1 MNTAKQYFSIQ
12 TISGSG
18 LGDQLG
24 TQFSR
29 LYALGKVLG
38 ADYVYSPVS
47 FQRSVKPPYH
57 TFFFRFFFRIRYCLY
72 FCIGRNLLSMGMN
85 VLLMKIEN
93 RISRIADKYSEKEL
107 TEFLGLKHIS
117 DVTGDVPDVYNYSD
131 PDIGSFFK
139 ENSNASLADFKAY
152 LAEKLNSFPADSI
165 VQLKWTGDMWSL
177 IPAIDKVIAEAGFSL
192 ETLRNEIFSKAFRQ
206 QAHSVENKQMNIV
219 FHIRCGDSTKIT
231 VNGQQLIVYDKFLF
245 SSEDEM
251 EHIFKIDPD
260 RISKSPGEYLP
271 VYESVKQLFSA
282 EEAQIFV
289 LSDGYELT
297 YQHLLRNLLKR
308 RCTISLDA
316 TAKKELKMKIR
327 NLNTAFDA
335 FGDATLIIGETKQ
348 NLKSSIQILAGAD
361 IVIWGCGGFA
371 GNTHQLFKNPEKKSL
386 VIKVSEFNT
395 SSISTIK
402 EMKNAKSIG
411 NHS

>member
-1 MNTAKQYFSIQ
+1 MNTTKQYFSIQ

-47 FQRSVKPPYH
+47 FQRSVKPAYH
-57 TFFFRFFFRIRYCLY
+57 TFFFRLFFRIRYCLY
-72 FCIGRNLLSMGMN
+72 FCIGKNLLSMGMN

-117 DVTGDVPDVYNYSD
+117 DVTSDLPEGFSYAD

-139 ENSNASLADFKAY
+139 ENNEATLSDYKTY
-152 LAEKLNSFPADSI
+152 LAEKVKSFSADTI
-165 VQLKWTGDMWSL
+165 VQLKWTGEMWSL
-177 IPAIDKVIAEAGFSL
+177 IPTIDKVIAEAGFAL
-192 ETLRNEIFSKAFRQ
+192 EILKNEIFSSAFRQ
-206 QAHSVENKQMNIV
+206 QAHSAENKQLNVV

-231 VNGQQLIVYDKFLF
+231 VNSQQLIVYDKFLF

-260 RISKSPGEYLP
+260 RISKSPEEYLP
-271 VYESVKQLFSA
+271 VYESIKQLFNK
-282 EEAQIFV
+282 EDAQIAV

-316 TAKKELKMKIR
+316 AAKKELKIKIR
-327 NLNTAFDA
+327 DLNTAFDA

-348 NLKSSIQILAGAD
+348 NLKSSIQKLAEAD

-371 GNTHQLFKNPEKKSL
+371 GNTHQLFRNPEKKSL
-386 VIKVSEFNT
+386 VIKVSEFDE

-402 EMKNAKSIG
+402 QMKNAKSIG

>member
-38 ADYVYSPVS
+38 ADYFYSPVS

-57 TFFFRFFFRIRYCLY
+57 TFFFRLFFRIRYCLY
-72 FCIGRNLLSMGMN
+72 FCIGKNLLSMGMN

-117 DVTGDVPDVYNYSD
+117 DVTGDLPEGLSYAD

-139 ENSNASLADFKAY
+139 ENSNATLADYKAY
-152 LAEKLNSFPADSI
+152 VAEKVKSFPAETG

-177 IPAIDKVIAEAGFSL
+177 IPTIDKVIAEAGFTL
-192 ETLRNEIFSKAFRQ
+192 ETLRNEIFSNAFRQ
-206 QAHSVENKQMNIV
+206 QAHSVENNQLKIV
-219 FHIRCGDSTKIT
+219 FHIRSGDSTKIT

-260 RISKSPGEYLP
+260 RISKSPEEYLP
-271 VYESVKQLFSA
+271 VYESIKQLFNK
-282 EEAQIFV
+282 EDAQIAV

-308 RCTISLDA
+308 RCTISLDVA
-316 TAKKELKMKIR
+316 AKKELKIKIKD
-327 NLNTAFDA
+327 LNTAFDA

-348 NLKSSIQILAGAD
+348 NLKSSIQKLAEAD

-371 GNTHQLFKNPEKKSL
+371 GNTHQLFRNPEKKSI
-386 VIKVSEFNT
+386 VMKVSEFDE

-402 EMKNAKSIG
+402 QMKNAKSIG

>member
-1 MNTAKQYFSIQ
+1 MNTARQYFSIQ

-57 TFFFRFFFRIRYCLY
+57 TFFFRLFFRIRYCLY
-72 FCIGRNLLSMGMN
+72 FFIGKNILSMGMN

-93 RISRIADKYSEKEL
+93 YISRIADKYSEKEL

-117 DVTGDVPDVYNYSD
+117 DVTGDLPDGYIYSD
-131 PDIGSFFK
+131 PDIGTFFK
-139 ENSNASLADFKAY
+139 ENPNAVLSDYKAY
-152 LAEKLNSFPADSI
+152 IAEKVKSFPPDTI
-165 VQLKWTGDMWSL
+165 IQLKWTGEMWSL
-177 IPAIDKVIAEAGFSL
+177 IPVIDKVISEAGYKL

-206 QAHSVENKQMNIV
+206 QMHKVEDQRINIV

-251 EHIFKIDPD
+251 EHILKIDPD
-260 RISKSPGEYLP
+260 RISKSPEEYLP
-271 VYESVKQLFSA
+271 VYESLKQLFSTNK
-282 EEAQIFV
+282 AQIFV

-308 RCTISLDA
+308 RCPISLDA
-316 TAKKELKMKIR
+316 TAKKELKVKIR

-335 FGDATLIIGETKQ
+335 FGDAKLIIGETKQ
-348 NLKSSIQILAGAD
+348 NLKLSIQKLAEAD

-371 GNTHQLFKNPEKKSL
+371 GNTHQLFRNPEKKSL
-386 VIKVSEFNT
+386 VIKLSEFDD